1 VVSAEEAKGAVAT
14 SNQAMKTIMKVSL
27 LLLWFASPAHSQE
40 GPVTA
45 GIAPVM
51 EGGVGFSY
59 TQGNVPSEGQLALNG
74 VQAVL
79 NADLQRHF
87 GVKLDVGYS
96 RSFDAFSTGHNAD
109 LLTYMA
115 GPVFYPVR
123 TRKMHVYTE
132 LLAGAARQTG
142 VNFESSGQMV
152 LGYANEFAWAGGG
165 GFQYR
170 LTRSFSV
177 RVGADYL
184 RTAFFNSNVTV
195 QSQSN
200 IRSSISLIY
209 TFGERE

>member
-1 VVSAEEAKGAVAT
+1 
-14 SNQAMKTIMKVSL
+14 MRTIIKLSL
-27 LLLWFASPAHSQE
+27 LLLWFVPAAHGQ
-40 GPVTA
+40 GPIMA
-45 GIAPVM
+45 GVAPVM

-59 TQGNVPSEGQLALNG
+59 TQAKVPSEGQLAMNG

-79 NADLQRHF
+79 NADVQRHF

-96 RSFDAFSTGHNAD
+96 RTFDAFSTGHSAD

-123 TRKMHVYTE
+123 TRKTYVYAE
-132 LLAGAARQTG
+132 LLLGAARQTG
-142 VNFESSGQMV
+142 VNFENNGQMV
-152 LGYANEFAWAGGG
+152 MGYANEFAWAGGG

-170 LTRSFSV
+170 LTPSFSL

-184 RTAFFNSNVTV
+184 RTAYFNSQVSV
-195 QSQSN
+195 QGQSN
-200 IRSSISLIY
+200 LRSSLCLIY

>member
-1 VVSAEEAKGAVAT
+1 
-14 SNQAMKTIMKVSL
+14 MKLSL
-27 LLLWFASPAHSQE
+27 LLLWIVPEAHGQSPA
-40 GPVTA
+40 TA

-51 EGGVGFSY
+51 EGGIGFSY
-59 TQGNVPSEGQLALNG
+59 VQGNVPSEGQLAMNG

-96 RSFDAFSTGHNAD
+96 RSFDAFSSGHSAD

-115 GPVFYPVR
+115 GPVLYPVR
-123 TRKMHVYTE
+123 RRKMHVYTE
-132 LLAGAARQTG
+132 LLLGAARQTG
-142 VNFESSGQMV
+142 VNFTSTGQMV
-152 LGYANEFAWAGGG
+152 MGFANEFAWAGGA

-170 LTRSFSV
+170 VSRSFSL

-184 RTAFFNSNVTV
+184 RTAFFNSNVVV
-195 QSQSN
+195 QNQSN
-200 IRSSISLIY
+200 IRSSLCLIY

>member
-1 VVSAEEAKGAVAT
+1 
-14 SNQAMKTIMKVSL
+14 
-27 LLLWFASPAHSQE
+27 
-40 GPVTA
+40 
-45 GIAPVM
+45 M

-59 TQGNVPSEGQLALNG
+59 VQGNVPSEGQLRMNG
-74 VQAVL
+74 LQAVL

-87 GVKLDVGYS
+87 GLKLDVGYS
-96 RSFDAFSTGHNAD
+96 RSFDAFSTGHSAD

-123 TRKMHVYTE
+123 RRKMHVYTE

-142 VNFESSGQMV
+142 VNFENSGQLVM
-152 LGYANEFAWAGGG
+152 GFANEFAWAGGA

-170 LTRSFSV
+170 LARSFSM

-184 RTAFFNSNVTV
+184 RTSFFNSNVAV

-200 IRSSISLIY
+200 IRSSICLIY

>member
-1 VVSAEEAKGAVAT
+1 MRRILQLA
-14 SNQAMKTIMKVSL
+14 L
-27 LLLWFASPAHSQE
+27 LLLWIVPRAHGQ
-40 GPVTA
+40 GPIMA
-45 GIAPVM
+45 GVAPVM

-59 TQGNVPSEGQLALNG
+59 VQAQMPSQGQLGMNG

-87 GVKLDVGYS
+87 GVKLDAGYS
-96 RSFDAFSTGHNAD
+96 RSFDAFSTGRSAD
-109 LLTYMA
+109 LFTYMA

-123 TRKMHVYTE
+123 RRHMYVYAE
-132 LLAGAARQTG
+132 LLLGGARQTG

-152 LGYANEFAWAGGG
+152 LGFVNKFAWAGGG

-170 LTRSFSV
+170 LTPSFSL

-184 RTAFFNSNVTV
+184 RTAYFNSNVAV
-195 QSQSN
+195 QGQSDL
-200 IRSSISLIY
+200 RSSICFIY